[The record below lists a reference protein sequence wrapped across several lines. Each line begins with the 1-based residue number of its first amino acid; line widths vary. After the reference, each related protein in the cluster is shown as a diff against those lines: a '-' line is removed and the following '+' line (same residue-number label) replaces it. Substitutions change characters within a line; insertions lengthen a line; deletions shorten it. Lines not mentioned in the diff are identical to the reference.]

1 MKFPMPIKHRQRN
14 SRRTPSWPW
23 SQRRWP
29 RTCLS
34 STTTEL
40 KNPPTRKI
48 SPRGE
53 NPFSK
58 RRSEDD
64 NKSKSKDSQSKS
76 KSESESESKD
86 TKRKSES
93 KDIMTIMTDSKTKET
108 KRFQHHVTAKADK
121 VVAIKRNKKRNKDK
135 FRKTAREI

>member
-1 MKFPMPIKHRQRN
+1 MFIKHNNGAQKSTN
-14 SRRTPSWPW
+14 MEDFSSW
-23 SQRRWP
+23 
-29 RTCLS
+29 
-34 STTTEL
+34 
-40 KNPPTRKI
+40 
-48 SPRGE
+48 GE
-53 NPFSK
+53 PFSK

-64 NKSKSKDSQSKS
+64 NKGKSKDSQSKS